1 MQVRDEMSAE
11 AAARQQALGGLR
23 KHVGDELK
31 ATQRGVASKLEKT
44 DKELA
49 AHEQAL
55 AKLERALAMVKEDVT
70 GEKDSREALKM
81 TLSHAIEVVGDPTRR
96 GEVVDGTALVLTHSL
111 DDAHWGCC
119 VLSTQLGDARA
130 TPDQEVSA
138 KRNHGLAV
146 SRIDEQRSLYG
157 CRRDTCG

>member
-81 TLSHAIEVVGDPTRR
+81 TLSHAIEVVGDPTRC
-96 GEVVDGTALVLTHSL
+96 GEVVDGTALVLDALLGRCTLGMLRLEHAARRRTRYPGPGSL
-111 DDAHWGCC
+111 REA
-119 VLSTQLGDARA
+119 QPRLGSEPYR
-130 TPDQEVSA
+130 
-138 KRNHGLAV
+138 
-146 SRIDEQRSLYG
+146 
-157 CRRDTCG
+157 